1 MDETS
6 YFSPSRLLSSPSVRC
21 VDTVRPLA
29 EARRLVIECTSDLA
43 EGNGLQAA
51 ALVRSLMDLD
61 GDAVVCTHGDVVAD
75 VLAAFEKDGARL
87 QGDACHKGSTWLLE
101 WDGECISGLYLPP
114 PA

>member
-6 YFSPSRLLSSPSVRC
+6 YFSPRRLLSSPSVRC

-43 EGNGLQAA
+43 EGNALQAA
-51 ALVRSLMDLD
+51 ALVRSLLEVE
-61 GDAVVCTHGDVVAD
+61 GDVVLCTHGDVVGD
-75 VLAAFEKDGARL
+75 VLAALEKEGARL
-87 QGDACHKGSTWLLE
+87 EGDDCQKGSIWVVE
-101 WDGECISGLYLPP
+101 RDAGCIRGRYLPP